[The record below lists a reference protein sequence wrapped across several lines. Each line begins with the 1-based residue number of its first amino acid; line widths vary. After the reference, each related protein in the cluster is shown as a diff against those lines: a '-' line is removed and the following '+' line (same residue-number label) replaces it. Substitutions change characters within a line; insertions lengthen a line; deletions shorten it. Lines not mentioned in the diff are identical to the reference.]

1 MWRKTLQIQK
11 EGKKPAIDKT
21 VQWQDN
27 AVAATKALNST
38 FRNLHKR
45 KKFNTKSHTH
55 THTLS
60 LSLSERFSL
69 NKRGDPSP
77 KGASHSEDDPSIST
91 HIQENGMQRNNTT
104 TKMRVTYPSIHHS

>member
-55 THTLS
+55 T
-60 LSLSERFSL
+60 LSERFSL

-77 KGASHSEDDPSIST
+77 KRSLT
-91 HIQENGMQRNNTT
+91 FR
-104 TKMRVTYPSIHHS
+104 R